1 MRFYELRLLSKLGT
15 TRLIRTI
22 FLTGNV
28 SRAGIHALA
37 IQKNSGKHRYFKS
50 LESNNKNL
58 APKNWHEL
66 TWIVSMKG

>member
-1 MRFYELRLLSKLGT
+1 MRFYDLRLLSKLGT

-37 IQKNSGKHRYFKS
+37 IQKNSGKYRNHLKS
-50 LESNNKNL
+50 LEINNNKN
-58 APKNWHEL
+58 P
-66 TWIVSMKG
+66 